1 MILHELLARRILVLD
16 GAMGTMIQCRNLTEA
31 DFRGDRFR
39 DFPRDLKGNNDL
51 LSLSRPDVIRDI
63 HRAYLA
69 AGADVI
75 ETNTFNATAV
85 SQADYCTEG
94 LVYEMNRASA
104 ELAVAAADEY
114 ATPERPRF
122 VAGAVGPTSK
132 TLSMSPDVED
142 PGFRALTFDDMT
154 AAYAEQIRGLLDGDV
169 DCLLIETV
177 FDTLNAK
184 AALAAAADCFADGRR
199 VPLLVSG
206 TIVDASG
213 RTLSGQTL
221 EAFYVSVRH
230 AGLLAVGL
238 NCALGAGQLRPHV
251 ERLSGL
257 ATEYVLAYPN
267 AGLPNQLGGYDQTPA
282 EMATLLEE
290 YMAGGFVNM
299 VGGCC
304 GTTPDHIAAIAGLAA
319 KYPPRRPAGPKSGTW
334 LSGLEPLRI
343 APESNFVNVGE
354 RTNVAG
360 SRRFARLVRVG
371 EYTAAL
377 EVARHQ
383 VAGGAQIID
392 VCMDDAML
400 DAVACMTRFLHLVA
414 AEPDIARVPVMIDS
428 SRWEVIEAGLKCVQG
443 KCVVNSISL
452 KEGEE
457 HFLDCA
463 RRARRY
469 GAAVIVMAFDEE
481 GQADTFERRVAICR
495 RAYHLLTERLGFP
508 PEDIICDPN
517 VLAVATGLAEHNAY
531 AVDYIRAVRWIREHL
546 PGARVSGGVSNL
558 SFAFRGNDAVREA
571 MHSVF
576 LYHAIAAGMDM
587 GIVNP
592 ALLQIYEE
600 IPTDLRTLVEDVIL
614 NRRRDATERLT
625 VYAENMKQT
634 AGRAD
639 RPRDEWRQGTVQ
651 ERLAHAL
658 VKGIGEHIAADVE
671 EARTLYPRAL
681 DVIEGPLMSGMNT
694 VGDLF
699 GAGKMFLP
707 QVIKSARVMKQAV
720 AVLQPW
726 IEAEKDAGGT
736 GAAGAIVLATVK
748 GDVHDIG
755 KNIVGVVL
763 ASNNYRI
770 VDLGVM
776 VPAEK
781 ILQAARDEQADI
793 IGLSGLI
800 TPSLEEM
807 THVAREMER
816 QGFREPLL
824 IGGATTSEIHTAVKI
839 EPEYSGPVIHV
850 KDASRSAGVA
860 GRLVSV
866 REKATFA
873 AETRQ
878 HYARLR
884 EEHARRQAGRT
895 LVSLATARRN
905 RLAVEWK
912 AGELPRPRVTGNVV
926 FDDYPLAELVDY
938 IDWTFFFHSWRMSG
952 RFPAILDDPVTGP
965 EARNLYDDA
974 RRLLDRIVDDGMLR
988 AAAVAGFYPAN
999 AVGDDIEVYA
1009 NEERATVL
1017 AVFPQLRNQEARP
1030 TGTPNL
1036 CLADFIAPRDSGR
1049 ADWLGLFAVTA
1060 GHGAERSA
1068 AEFGARND
1076 DYSAILLK
1084 VLADRLAEALAERL
1098 HQRVRRELWGY
1109 AADETL
1115 APPDLLAG
1123 GYQGIRPAPGYPAC
1137 PDHTTKGGI
1146 FRLLDAEATAG
1157 IRLTETWAMVP
1168 PAAVSGWYFAHPA
1181 ARYFNVGK
1189 IARDQATDYARRR
1202 GWSVAEAERWLR
1214 PVLAYD
1220 SDAKA

>member
-1 MILHELLARRILVLD
+1 MTLHELLAGRILVLD
-16 GAMGTMIQCRNLTEA
+16 GAMGTMIQRRNLTEA
-31 DFRGDRFR
+31 DFRGDRFG

-85 SQADYCTEG
+85 SQADYGTG
-94 LVYEMNRASA
+94 DLVYEMNRTSA
-104 ELAVAAADEY
+104 ELAVAAAGEY

-154 AAYAEQIRGLLDGDV
+154 AAYAEQIRGLLDGGV
-169 DCLLIETV
+169 DLLLIETV

-184 AALAAAADCFADGRR
+184 AALAAAADCFAAGRR
-199 VPLLVSG
+199 VPLAVSG

-238 NCALGAGQLRPHV
+238 NCALGAEQLRPHV

-257 ATEYVLAYPN
+257 ATEFVLAYPN

-282 EMATLLEE
+282 EMAALLEE
-290 YMAGGFVNM
+290 FMAGGFVNM

-304 GTTPDHIAAIAGLAA
+304 GTTPEHIAALARLAA
-319 KYPPRRPAGPKSGTW
+319 KYPPRRPAGRKTGTW

-360 SRRFARLVRVG
+360 SRKFARLVREG
-371 EYTAAL
+371 QFAAAL

-428 SRWEVIEAGLKCVQG
+428 SRWAVIESGLKCLQG

-495 RAYHLLTERLGFP
+495 RAYHLLTERLDFP
-508 PEDIICDPN
+508 PEDIIFDPN

-600 IPTDLRTLVEDVIL
+600 IPADLRQLVEDVIL

-625 VYAENMKQT
+625 VFAESIKQT
-634 AGRAD
+634 AGRED
-639 RPRDEWRQGTVQ
+639 RPRDEWRQGSVQ

-658 VKGIGEHIAADVE
+658 VKGLGEHIEADVR
-671 EARTLYPRAL
+671 EAREQYPRAL
-681 DVIEGPLMSGMNT
+681 DVIEGPLMDGMNT

-726 IEAEKDAGGT
+726 IEAEKDAGG
-736 GAAGAIVLATVK
+736 AGDAGTIVLATVK

-839 EPEYSGPVIHV
+839 EPQYSGPVIHV
-850 KDASRSAGVA
+850 KDASRSVGVA
-860 GRLVSV
+860 GRLVSA

-873 AETRQ
+873 ADTRQ
-878 HYARLR
+878 RYARLR
-884 EEHARRQAGRT
+884 DEHARRQAGRE
-895 LVSLATARRN
+895 LVSLAAARRN
-905 RLAVEWK
+905 RLAVDWR
-912 AGELPRPRVTGNVV
+912 AAELSRPHTRGNVV

-938 IDWTFFFHSWRMSG
+938 IDWTFFFHSWRMTG

-965 EARNLYDDA
+965 EARKLYDDA
-974 RRLLDRIVDDGMLR
+974 RRLLDRIVGDRMLR
-988 AAAVAGFYPAN
+988 AAAVAGFCPAN

-1009 NEERATVL
+1009 DEERSAVL

-1030 TGTPNL
+1030 AGMPNL
-1036 CLADFIAPRDSGR
+1036 SLADFIAPRDSGR
-1049 ADWLGLFAVTA
+1049 LDWLGLFAVTA
-1060 GHGAERSA
+1060 GHGADRRA
-1068 AEFGARND
+1068 AEFAARND

-1109 AADETL
+1109 AADEKL
-1115 APPDLLAG
+1115 EPAELLAG
-1123 GYQGIRPAPGYPAC
+1123 GYRGIRPAPGYPAC
-1137 PDHTTKGGI
+1137 PDHTAKGDI
-1146 FRLLDAEATAG
+1146 FRLLDAPAAAG
-1157 IRLTETWAMVP
+1157 IHLTETWAMVP
-1168 PAAVSGWYFAHPA
+1168 PAAVSGWYFAHPES
-1181 ARYFNVGK
+1181 RYFNVGK
-1189 IARDQATDYARRR
+1189 IARDQVTDYARRR

-1220 SDAKA
+1220 PDAGQ